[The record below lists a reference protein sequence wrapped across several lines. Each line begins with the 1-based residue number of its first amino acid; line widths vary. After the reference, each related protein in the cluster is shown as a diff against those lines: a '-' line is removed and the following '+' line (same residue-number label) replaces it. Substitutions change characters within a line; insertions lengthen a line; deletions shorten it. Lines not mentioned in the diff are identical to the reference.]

1 MKLQEKIDLKN
12 LVFEFYKAD
21 VKKLLGA
28 GEFNISDS
36 DKNQL
41 LNLAKSQDIKV
52 LYEGIKTIFEN
63 NLSAEQFD
71 LSIMLTLLI
80 QRYNYF
86 YITEQ
91 EWLKYCLE
99 VKDLALQDDLGLY
112 IDYVAHFFTK
122 QIDLYVKNYLE
133 ILQTYEV
140 NDWNEKFYLSLKNL
154 VLEIELAEDFVIKL
168 EAMEQ
173 LVIFLQDTKNI
184 YASLEGVG
192 IEERKKEFLA
202 HSNEVKIVFQSMDNL
217 INQILL
223 DLRK

>member
-173 LVIFLQDTKNI
+173 LVIFLQDTKIFMLHLKVWELKNAKRI
-184 YASLEGVG
+184 SSTF
-192 IEERKKEFLA
+192 KW
-202 HSNEVKIVFQSMDNL
+202 S
-217 INQILL
+217 
-223 DLRK
+223 